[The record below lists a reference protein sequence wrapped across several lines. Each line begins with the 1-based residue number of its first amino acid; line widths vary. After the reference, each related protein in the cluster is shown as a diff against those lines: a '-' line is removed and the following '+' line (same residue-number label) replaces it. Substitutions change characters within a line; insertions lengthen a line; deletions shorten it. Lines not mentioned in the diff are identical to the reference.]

1 MRWTG
6 TSSGNRE
13 DTGGLSMDVDVKMIK
28 KEALSVGKKPQK
40 KGKKLATSST
50 TTSTS
55 TSAKRTRSG
64 SRFPECVFL
73 SVYQRGPTNPII
85 PRGGA

>member
-40 KGKKLATSST
+40 KGKKLATLWVSLEPST
-50 TTSTS
+50 WSFIS
-55 TSAKRTRSG
+55 
-64 SRFPECVFL
+64 
-73 SVYQRGPTNPII
+73 
-85 PRGGA
+85 